1 MVQIIFI
8 VVYSWRKLQ
17 EVDSFLGPR
26 GPLVPPLS
34 VGGWV
39 GAKNMDQLYSF
50 INHHRT
56 TNLSDIV
63 WCMSDGVWS
72 MSGAAWWKGHKTNIY
87 SIILGMLACK
97 SEHIFLHLKRLQ
109 SVEIIL
115 FWLLVQ
121 NQTPVSSAVHNW
133 SECHWRSITIVKRKK
148 KLPLAA
154 VRLERRLCVRVNFII
169 DACTKR
175 ELLKHFGQL
184 FRFTAMQWVRRV
196 IRVLKLS
203 RGCPT
208 HF

>member
-1 MVQIIFI
+1 MV
-8 VVYSWRKLQ
+8 
-17 EVDSFLGPR
+17 
-26 GPLVPPLS
+26 
-34 VGGWV
+34 
-39 GAKNMDQLYSF
+39 
-50 INHHRT
+50 
-56 TNLSDIV
+56 
-63 WCMSDGVWS
+63 
-72 MSGAAWWKGHKTNIY
+72 SGACLVLSGGKWKAHKTNIY

-115 FWLLVQ
+115 FRLLVQ

-133 SECHWRSITIVKRKK
+133 SECRSITIVKRKK

-208 HF
+208 PF